1 MDFSFMTVTFID
13 VGVLSISML
22 GLWMLKRRGDRLDR
36 ALKTSESR
44 YDSLQE
50 AYTLF
55 EKKHEALQ
63 QEHEA
68 LQQKHEALQQEHET
82 LQQRHEALQQEL
94 KAFQSTADRRYNTLQ
109 TESERQYKELQAENN
124 ALHEVSAKQVVV
136 IEELKE
142 GLYELRGRYN
152 ELSEK
157 LLPMLNQVVELL
169 SQKQ

>member
-13 VGVLSISML
+13 IGVLSISML
-22 GLWMLKRRGDRLDR
+22 GLWMLKRRGDRLER
-36 ALKTSESR
+36 ALRTSESR

-50 AYTLF
+50 VHILL

-63 QEHEA
+63 QQHEA
-68 LQQKHEALQQEHET
+68 LQEEFKI
-82 LQQRHEALQQEL
+82 
-94 KAFQSTADRRYNTLQ
+94 FQSTADRRYNALQ
-109 TESERQYKELQAENN
+109 TESERQYKELQVKNN
-124 ALHEVSAKQVVV
+124 ALHEASTNQGVV

-142 GLYELRGRYN
+142 GFYELRGRYN

>member
-13 VGVLSISML
+13 IGVLSISML
-22 GLWMLKRRGDRLDR
+22 GLWMLKRRGDRLER

-63 QEHEA
+63 QKHEA
-68 LQQKHEALQQEHET
+68 LQQKHEALQQEHEV
-82 LQQRHEALQQEL
+82 LQQEL
-94 KAFQSTADRRYNTLQ
+94 KVFQSTADRRYNTLQ

-124 ALHEVSAKQVVV
+124 ALHEVSSKQVVV